1 VLEQRQIRPV
11 GSDRE
16 VAIDVRVIAATNHDL
31 DTAVRQGTF
40 REDLYYRL
48 HVMVVQ
54 VPPLREHRDDI
65 ALLAETFRQRHAA
78 ANRLDP
84 QQLTPQALRCLE
96 QYDWPGNVRELS
108 HVIER
113 GVTLSTSTQIDVEDL
128 GLDSA
133 SPSSRLAS
141 RPTDTAAHEVTHAAE
156 TLLNLDALTRH
167 AMTVALHKSHGH
179 KGQAA
184 TLLGVHPRTLTRML
198 RRYGLPAA

>member
-1 VLEQRQIRPV
+1 
-11 GSDRE
+11 
-16 VAIDVRVIAATNHDL
+16 
-31 DTAVRQGTF
+31 
-40 REDLYYRL
+40 
-48 HVMVVQ
+48 MVVQ

-84 QQLTPQALRCLE
+84 QHLTPQALRCQE

-141 RPTDTAAHEVTHAAE
+141 RPTDTAAYEVTHAAE
-156 TLLNLDALTRH
+156 TPLNLDALTRH
-167 AMTVALHKSHGH
+167 AMAVALHKSHGH

-198 RRYGLPAA
+198 RRYGLPEA